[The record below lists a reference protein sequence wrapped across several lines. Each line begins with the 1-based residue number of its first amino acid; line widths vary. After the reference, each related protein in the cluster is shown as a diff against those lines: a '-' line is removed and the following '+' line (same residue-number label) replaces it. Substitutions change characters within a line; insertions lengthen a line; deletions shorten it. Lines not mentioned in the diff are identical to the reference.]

1 MGAIFYGF
9 SALSGFAEWMA
20 HPIIKMTQSFI
31 GRSALNVGRWTLGV
45 GRWALD
51 VGRWT
56 FKILPSVKTL
66 KIIFTDGHATH

>member
-1 MGAIFYGF
+1 MGAIFYGL
-9 SALSGFAEWMA
+9 SALSGFAEWMV

-51 VGRWT
+51 VQNSPIGENPQNHFHRW
-56 FKILPSVKTL
+56 PCNPL
-66 KIIFTDGHATH
+66 KNG